1 MRDKKEKTS
10 GQHRV
15 SLMWADRLKMSI
27 FTPKNFAV
35 GRHKIT

>member
-15 SLMWADRLKMSI
+15 SLMWADRLKNEHFYS
-27 FTPKNFAV
+27 
-35 GRHKIT
+35 